1 MPFISVEA
9 ADSLITN
16 TSALSQALMIC
27 LARKVPVDTN
37 LLNTIREVI
46 RSVLDAHL
54 TADVHGISGTAANDA
69 APSAASDSHLT
80 ADVHVISDTTPPLV
94 RPVVDAPGDAP
105 LQMSQPFIV
114 DAGSKRIHPAAR
126 KSTTP
131 QPLLR
136 ALPKFCRQRVPR
148 SPPQGPRRDEQRLP
162 SHLPAPP
169 PPPSTTT
176 DTVTDYRRLI
186 PTNPPKSAAVDGKF
200 VKMKAMPTEE
210 QQQRAARNLRAE
222 RTIKTCMN
230 LYRVDQIIA
239 AGSISTTKA
248 GAKCEGLLPP
258 PKRRR

>member
-16 TSALSQALMIC
+16 TSALCQALMNC
-27 LARKVPVDTN
+27 RARQVPVDTN
-37 LLNTIREVI
+37 LLNTTLDVI
-46 RSVLDAHL
+46 CSALESHL
-54 TADVHGISGTAANDA
+54 TADVHGISGTAANEA
-69 APSAASDSHLT
+69 APSAASDSHLN
-80 ADVHVISDTTPPLV
+80 ADVISETTLPLE

-169 PPPSTTT
+169 PSPSTTN
-176 DTVTDYRRLI
+176 DTVTDHRRLI
-186 PTNPPKSAAVDGKF
+186 PTNHPKSAAVDGKF

-248 GAKCEGLLPP
+248 GAKCEGLHPP

>member
-16 TSALSQALMIC
+16 TSALSQALMNC
-27 LARKVPVDTN
+27 RARQVPVDTN
-37 LLNTIREVI
+37 LLNTTLDVI
-46 RSVLDAHL
+46 CSVLESHL
-54 TADVHGISGTAANDA
+54 TADEHGISGTAANEA
-69 APSAASDSHLT
+69 APSAASDSHLNS
-80 ADVHVISDTTPPLV
+80 DVISDTTPPLE

-136 ALPKFCRQRVPR
+136 ALPKFCRKRVPR

-248 GAKCEGLLPP
+248 GAKCEGLLPL

>member
-16 TSALSQALMIC
+16 TSALSQALMNC
-27 LARKVPVDTN
+27 RARQVPVDTN
-37 LLNTIREVI
+37 LLNTTLDVI
-46 RSVLDAHL
+46 CSVLESHL
-54 TADVHGISGTAANDA
+54 IADVHGISGTAANEA
-69 APSAASDSHLT
+69 APSAASDSHLN
-80 ADVHVISDTTPPLV
+80 ADVISETTLPLE

-136 ALPKFCRQRVPR
+136 ALPKFCRKRVPR

-169 PPPSTTT
+169 PSPSTTN
-176 DTVTDYRRLI
+176 DTVTDHRRLI
-186 PTNPPKSAAVDGKF
+186 PTNHPKSAAVDGKF
-200 VKMKAMPTEE
+200 VKMKGMPTEE

-248 GAKCEGLLPP
+248 GAKCEGLLPL